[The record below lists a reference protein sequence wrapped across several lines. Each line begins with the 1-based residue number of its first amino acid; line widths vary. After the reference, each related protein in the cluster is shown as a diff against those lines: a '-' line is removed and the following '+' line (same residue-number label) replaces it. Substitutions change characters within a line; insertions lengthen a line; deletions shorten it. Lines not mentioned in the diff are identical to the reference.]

1 MINSLQKAIYQKLT
15 NDKFTVV
22 DVIDENTK
30 MPYIKLGNTSLKDR
44 RIRTGDI
51 IYFITWELSYFY
63 DGGNKGRKEV
73 NSKYMDIYNSLY
85 EMIYEVSG
93 DYEIIDCKLSE
104 DGSNGIEEH
113 YIDENTILYEGSI
126 TFDFILQR
134 RNLNG

>member
-1 MINSLQKAIYQKLT
+1 MINSLQKSLYQKLT
-15 NDKFTVV
+15 NDNFTVV

-30 MPYIKLGNTSLKDR
+30 MPYIKLGNTNLKDR

-85 EMIYEVSG
+85 EMIYEVAG

-113 YIDENTILYEGSI
+113 YIELNN
-126 TFDFILQR
+126 FI
-134 RNLNG
+134 